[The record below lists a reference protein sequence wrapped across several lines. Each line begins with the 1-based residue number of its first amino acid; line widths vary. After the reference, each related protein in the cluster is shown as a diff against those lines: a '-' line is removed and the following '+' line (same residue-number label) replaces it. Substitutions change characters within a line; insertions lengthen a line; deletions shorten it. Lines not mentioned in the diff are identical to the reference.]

1 MRRGREGRGQ
11 ELLVRREEDDKKSSR
26 NSFRMSGPVFL
37 ALVNPKS
44 GGNMGTQLLNRFSEI
59 LNEDRIYNLSE
70 EGGPK
75 RALQEHRGTENL
87 RIIGKV
93 RFPGFAIDI
102 FSAGTLIRLVRNSC
116 QIVIHIGK

>member
-1 MRRGREGRGQ
+1 MLKVGPEQIETAAIETLGCEKRKKTAISSEG
-11 ELLVRREEDDKKSSR
+11 KKSSTD
-26 NSFRMSGPVFL
+26 SFRMSGPVFL

-75 RALQEHRGTENL
+75 RALQEHKGTENL

-102 FSAGTLIRLVRNSC
+102 SSEL
-116 QIVIHIGK
+116 